1 MVRRAVL
8 GSASRFGSSADRKS
22 EGSQLALGPLDGKG
36 GAGSP
41 P

>member
-1 MVRRAVL
+1 LGQPGLRR
-8 GSASRFGSSADRKS
+8 RQKS
-22 EGSQLALGPLDGKG
+22 EGPQLALGPLDGKG